1 MSRSSVIELL
11 DLLGVSDD
19 EALKAIL
26 SVFASVQPGPIA
38 GAWKKR
44 SNYGVSPTTKEIW
57 SLFVEA
63 DFRCIKCGSHSNLG
77 LDHVNR
83 DTSDIS
89 PENLRVVC
97 HSCNRASN
105 SRPVQNT
112 NAGLRIYKAMMELYH
127 RHGVFPKPRDI
138 QKAAGVS
145 QLSGARYMIHFF
157 ATKLRAPIPRELE
170 DLESTSGI

>member
-1 MSRSSVIELL
+1 MKKIGGKMRRPLSVRHAILMNRSGVIELL

-19 EALKAIL
+19 EAIKALL

-44 SNYGVSPTTKEIW
+44 SNYGVAPSTKEIW
-57 SLFVEA
+57 ALLTEA
-63 DFRCIKCGSHSNLG
+63 DFRCTQCGSHANLG
-77 LDHVNR
+77 IDHIDR
-83 DTSDIS
+83 DTSNIN

-97 HSCNRASN
+97 HGCNRATN

-127 RHGVFPKPRDI
+127 KTGVFPKPGDVQRT
-138 QKAAGVS
+138 AGVS
-145 QLSGARYMIHFF
+145 QLSGARYM
-157 ATKLRAPIPRELE
+157 
-170 DLESTSGI
+170 